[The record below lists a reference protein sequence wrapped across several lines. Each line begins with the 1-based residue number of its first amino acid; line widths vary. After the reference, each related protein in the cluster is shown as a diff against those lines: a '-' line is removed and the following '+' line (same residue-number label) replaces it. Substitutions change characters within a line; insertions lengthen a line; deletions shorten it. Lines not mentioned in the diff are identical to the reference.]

1 MKFLPAFNT
10 FLCVVFRYLNPDMV
24 HFESIKV
31 QLLVPED
38 EREEGDE
45 NECFWHPT
53 DNIEN
58 LDLEKVIFEHEF
70 CKSKSITF
78 KKS

>member
-1 MKFLPAFNT
+1 
-10 FLCVVFRYLNPDMV
+10 MV

-58 LDLEKVIFEHEF
+58 LDLEKVIFEQEF
-70 CKSKSITF
+70 
-78 KKS
+78 